1 MLLIKCQK
9 LRRRVHSFTHST
21 GIGQTDRQTGRQA
34 GRQANRWTDGLTAL
48 LKQYHALHALHA
60 YAHMDVLLYEEILL
74 YFPFHLF
81 V

>member
-1 MLLIKCQK
+1 MPKVATTCPFVYTQY
-9 LRRRVHSFTHST
+9 RHWPDR
-21 GIGQTDRQTGRQA
+21 QTDRQAGRQA